1 MAYAG
6 QICFRPILGD
16 VKSSGACGFEFK
28 YLSDLGKCVLVAPLK
43 MISLVGKLQQDR
55 DTNYEITEIGT
66 NHTCRVRYDDDNRLE
81 SNVESLTF
89 IDVLEGTSGL
99 TCGILVKAVDMD
111 NTEYRRIGVI
121 AVDGITIVKGKQVYV
136 I

>member
-1 MAYAG
+1 M
-6 QICFRPILGD
+6 
-16 VKSSGACGFEFK
+16 KSTRACGFEFK

-55 DTNYEITEIGT
+55 DRDTNYEMTGIDA
-66 NHTCRVRYDDDNRLE
+66 NHTYCVRYDDDRVE

-89 IDVLEGTSGL
+89 IDVLERPSGL
-99 TCGILVKAVDMD
+99 TRGILVEAVVD

-121 AVDGITIVKGKQVYV
+121 AVGGITTVEGKQVYV